1 MSSGINP
8 QVYIWKSCL
17 GTNTGGKLRK
27 WLPWTGLIHLVHRLR
42 CMLVKTAWQHLPLC
56 TNDFHQKAYHNPVER
71 MRCWKS
77 NEQPL
82 GNRQQPYPRA
92 SWTRKTSRAS
102 THLLQFMEKQA
113 SCPANLTNHWRGSQ
127 FSGARKAHSPTS
139 PVLYKYTYS
148 TPNGA
153 GQYYSYNMHNIILIP
168 DLILE
173 VPCKHVPHSS
183 SSAASWQL
191 SKT

>member
-17 GTNTGGKLRK
+17 GTNTGWKLRK

-127 FSGARKAHSPTS
+127 FSGARKEPTHQPPLSYISTLVAHLTVQVNTTHTTCTTLSWYQTWF
-139 PVLYKYTYS
+139 LKYLV
-148 TPNGA
+148 
-153 GQYYSYNMHNIILIP
+153 NMYLTHHHQPLPGN
-168 DLILE
+168 
-173 VPCKHVPHSS
+173 
-183 SSAASWQL
+183 
-191 SKT
+191 